1 MKIYFFIAPLPKTS
15 NMPIK
20 SDTTSTVLEEG
31 LCALRYGHASGILLV
46 VLMYVL
52 IKVTGISEWE
62 SGPFYILGALLGTAG
77 SVLFKEKKA
86 IYIYGYQLENEV
98 LELLLVNIFGKK
110 ESLLLPVS
118 QIEKV
123 KYRKRNY
130 WNRWDRIWIH
140 SDVEVRQLYF
150 FKKGMGHGLIQQLE
164 VEKL

>member
-1 MKIYFFIAPLPKTS
+1 
-15 NMPIK
+15 MPIK

-31 LCALRYGHASGILLV
+31 LWALRYGHASGILWI
-46 VLMYVL
+46 VLMYVF
-52 IKVTGISEWE
+52 IKVTGISDWKT
-62 SGPFYILGALLGTAG
+62 GPAFIVGTLIGTAG
-77 SVLFKEKKA
+77 SVMFKEKKA

-110 ESLLLPVS
+110 ESILLPVS

-130 WNRWDRIWIH
+130 WNRWDHIWIH

-150 FKKGMGHGLIQQLE
+150 FKKGMGHGLIQQLQ